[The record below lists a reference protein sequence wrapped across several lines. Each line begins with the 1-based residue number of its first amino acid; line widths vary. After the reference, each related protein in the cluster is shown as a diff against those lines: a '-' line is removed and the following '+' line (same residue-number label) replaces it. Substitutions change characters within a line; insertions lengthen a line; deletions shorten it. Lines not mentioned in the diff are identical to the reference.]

1 MAYTLKLKDILMA
14 SAFRRITPDGRCP
27 LILDMGG
34 PAPDLSSYDAKYS
47 WVPQA
52 EFLRELYPQGHKI
65 LDPTI
70 YKNDFIQVK
79 EELPDGTSVKH
90 WVERE
95 VARVAVPF
103 QYVIKTQQ
111 LIHTTGNDIVL
122 VNSDV
127 SPKVREKD
135 WLVSYKQLW
144 RNRNM
149 NVAFFNAVDSE
160 KCTGN
165 TAVAFYFTKV
175 GDKPKINVKV
185 YSYLDG
191 YTICDTIYSDKDGE
205 PEIQA
210 IKYQSYDS
218 ETMKT
223 VKWAD
228 VWDRKRAYRYRHDG
242 SQPERNPDDIYGGYD
257 DGYTLVSV
265 KEHGY
270 NNRVPVKVKR
280 SRIGAC
286 WSPVQHL
293 CDDYDVQASNLCQA
307 ARVLPHAVFFVKG
320 GEGQVE
326 TAADGRPTA
335 IVTPDTQAD
344 AKFLT
349 PTDTSG
355 ASDTA
360 LKLLEDKIFLGSFIV
375 KPPEVKS
382 GDLPG
387 IAIKLI
393 YAPSLDKAMADAK
406 EWDPFVDGIV
416 DLFSYGAAVEM
427 GDSSLSEI
435 GITGFVEPYIHQNV
449 AEVVQNL
456 VNSKQGGILSQE
468 TGTAKNPY
476 SESDEYGRVQA
487 ELKAQQDTEERQL
500 ANTIIK
506 K

>member
-1 MAYTLKLKDILMA
+1 MAYTFKLKDIMMA
-14 SAFRRITPDGRCP
+14 SAFRRITPIGAVP
-27 LILDMGG
+27 QILDVDG
-34 PAPDLSSYDAKYS
+34 PAPDLSGFDAKYA
-47 WVPQA
+47 WIPQS
-52 EFLRELYPQGHKI
+52 EFLRELYPQGHRI
-65 LDPTI
+65 LDPGV
-70 YKNDFIQVK
+70 YKNDWIQV
-79 EELPDGTSVKH
+79 EEDMPDGRKMKH

-95 VARVAVPF
+95 VARVSVPF

-111 LIHTTGNDIVL
+111 VIHLTGNDITL
-122 VNSDV
+122 VNSDAA
-127 SPKVREKD
+127 PGQREKD
-135 WLVSYKQLW
+135 WLVTFKQLW

-165 TAVAFYFTKV
+165 TAVAFYFTKIN
-175 GDKPKINVKV
+175 GNPRINVKV

-191 YTICDTIYSDKDGE
+191 YTICDTIYSDIDGE

-210 IKYQSYDS
+210 IKYQSYDA
-218 ETMKT
+218 EAMKT
-223 VKWAD
+223 VQWVD
-228 VWDRKRAYRYRHDG
+228 VWDRQCAYRYRNDG
-242 SQPERNPDDIYGGYD
+242 TQPDSNANDIYEGKD
-257 DGYTLVSV
+257 DGYTLISV
-265 KEHGY
+265 VEHGY
-270 NNRVPVKVKR
+270 PCVPVKVKR
-280 SRIGAC
+280 NRIGAC

-320 GEGQVE
+320 GEGDVQ

-375 KPPEVKS
+375 RPPEVKS

-393 YAPSLDKAMADAK
+393 YAPSLDKAIADAK
-406 EWDPFVDGIV
+406 EWDPFVDGLV
-416 DLFSYGAAVEM
+416 DLFAFGAAVEM
-427 GDSSLSEI
+427 GDSALAEI
-435 GITGFVEPYIHQNV
+435 GITGFIEPYIHQNV

-456 VNSKQGGILSQE
+456 VNAKQGGILSQE

-476 SESDEYGRVQA
+476 AESDEYGRVQK
-487 ELKAQQDTEERQL
+487 ELKAQQEAEERQL
-500 ANTIIK
+500 ANTITK

>member
-1 MAYTLKLKDILMA
+1 MAYTFKLKDIMMA
-14 SAFRRITPDGRCP
+14 SAFRRITPFGRAP
-27 LILDMGG
+27 LILDTGG
-34 PAPDLSSYDAKYS
+34 PAPDLSAYDAKFA
-47 WVPQA
+47 WVPQS

-65 LDPTI
+65 LDPSI

-111 LIHTTGNDIVL
+111 LIHLTGNDIVL

-127 SPKVREKD
+127 SPKKREKD
-135 WLVSYKQLW
+135 WLVTFKQLW
-144 RNRNM
+144 RDRNM
-149 NVAFFNAVDSE
+149 NIAFFNAVNSE

-165 TAVAFYFTKV
+165 TAVAFYFTKP
-175 GDKPKINVKV
+175 GGILHINAKV

-191 YTICDTIYSDKDGE
+191 YTICDTIYSEKDGE
-205 PEIQA
+205 PEIQT
-210 IKYQSYDS
+210 IKYQSYDT
-218 ETMKT
+218 ETMRT
-223 VKWAD
+223 VQWVD
-228 VWDRKRAYRYRHDG
+228 VWDRQRAYRYRRDG
-242 SQPERNPDDIYGGYD
+242 SEPEKNPADIYAGYD
-257 DGYTLVSV
+257 DGYTLVSAV
-265 KEHGY
+265 EHGY
-270 NNRVPVKVKR
+270 NDRVPVKVKR
-280 SRIGAC
+280 SQIGAC

-293 CDDYDVQASNLCQA
+293 CDDYDIQASNLCQA

-320 GEGQVE
+320 GEGKVE

-335 IVTPDTQAD
+335 IVTPDVQAD

-393 YAPSLDKAMADAK
+393 YAPSLDKAIADAK

-416 DLFSYGAAVEM
+416 DLFSYGAAMEM
-427 GDSSLSEI
+427 GDSSLAEI
-435 GITGFVEPYIHQNV
+435 GVTGFADPYIHQNV
-449 AEVVQNL
+449 AEVVTNL
-456 VNSKQGGILSQE
+456 VNAKQGGILSQE
-468 TGTAKNPY
+468 TGTTKNPY
-476 SESDEYGRVQA
+476 SESDEYGRVQD
-487 ELKAQQDTEERQL
+487 ELRAQQEAEERMIAYTTQ
-500 ANTIIK
+500 K
-506 K
+506 V

>member
-1 MAYTLKLKDILMA
+1 MAYSFKLKDIMMA
-14 SAFRRITPDGRCP
+14 SAFRRITSIQHVP
-27 LILDMGG
+27 LILDTGG
-34 PAPDLSSYDAKYS
+34 PAPDLSAYDAKYA

-65 LDPTI
+65 FDKNY

-79 EELPDGTSVKH
+79 EDLPDGTTAKH

-95 VARVAVPF
+95 VARIAVPF

-111 LIHTTGNDIVL
+111 VIHLTGNDITL

-127 SPKVREKD
+127 SPKQREKD
-135 WLVSYKQLW
+135 WLVKFKQLW

-149 NVAFFNAVDSE
+149 NMAFFNAVDSE

-165 TAVAFYFTKV
+165 TAVAFYFTKKGQKV
-175 GDKPKINVKV
+175 KINVKV

-191 YTICDTIYSDKDGE
+191 YTICDTIYSEKDGE

-210 IKYQSYDS
+210 IKYNSYDS
-218 ETMKT
+218 ETQKT
-223 VKWAD
+223 VQWVD
-228 VWDRKRAYRYRHDG
+228 VWDRTRAYRYRNNGTEAPSND
-242 SQPERNPDDIYGGYD
+242 DDIYGGKD
-257 DGYTLVSV
+257 DGYTLVGV
-265 KEHGY
+265 VEHGY
-270 NNRVPVKVKR
+270 VNCVPVKVKR

-286 WSPVQHL
+286 WSPVQDL
-293 CDDYDVQASNLCQA
+293 CDDYDMQASNLCQA

-320 GEGQVE
+320 GEGKVE

-335 IVTPDTQAD
+335 IVTPDVQAD

-360 LKLLEDKIFLGSFIV
+360 LRLLEDKIFLGSFIV

-393 YAPSLDKAMADAK
+393 YAPSLDKAIADAK
-406 EWDPFVDGIV
+406 EWDPFVDGLV
-416 DLFSYGAAVEM
+416 EMFSYGAAMEL
-427 GDSSLSEI
+427 GDSSLAEI
-435 GITGFVEPYIHQNV
+435 GITGFIEPYIHQNT
-449 AEVVQNL
+449 AEIIQNL
-456 VNSKQGGILSQE
+456 VNAKTGGILSQE
-468 TGTAKNPY
+468 TGTQKNPY
-476 SESDEYGRVQA
+476 AESDEYSRVQA
-487 ELKAQQDTEERQL
+487 ELKAQQEAEERQIS
-500 ANTIIK
+500 NTINK

>member
-1 MAYTLKLKDILMA
+1 MAYTFKLKDIMMA
-14 SAFRRITPDGRCP
+14 SAFRRITPFGAVP
-27 LILDMGG
+27 LILDVGG
-34 PAPDLSSYDAKYS
+34 PAPDLSGFDAKYA
-47 WVPQA
+47 WVPQS

-65 LDPTI
+65 LDPAI

-79 EELPDGTSVKH
+79 EDLPDGTSVKH
-90 WVERE
+90 WVERQ
-95 VARVAVPF
+95 VARVSVPF

-111 LIHTTGNDIVL
+111 VIHLTGNDITL

-127 SPKVREKD
+127 APKQREKD
-135 WLVSYKQLW
+135 WLVTFKQLW

-149 NVAFFNAVDSE
+149 NMAFFNAVDSE

-165 TAVAFYFTKV
+165 TAVAFYFTKRN
-175 GDKPKINVKV
+175 GKLRINAKV

-191 YTICDTIYSDKDGE
+191 FTICDTIYSEKDGE

-210 IKYQSYDS
+210 IKYQSYDA
-218 ETMKT
+218 EAMRT
-223 VKWAD
+223 VQWVD
-228 VWDRKRAYRYRHDG
+228 VWDRSRAYRYRNDG
-242 SQPERNPDDIYGGYD
+242 TTPERSLDDIYDGYD
-257 DGYTLVSV
+257 EGFTLVSV
-265 KEHGY
+265 VEHGY
-270 NNRVPVKVKR
+270 PCVPVKVKR
-280 SRIGAC
+280 NRIGAC

-320 GEGQVE
+320 GEGNVE

-355 ASDTA
+355 ASDTS

-375 KPPEVKS
+375 RPPEVKS

-393 YAPSLDKAMADAK
+393 YAPSLDKAIADAK
-406 EWDPFVDGIV
+406 EWDPFVDGLV
-416 DLFSYGAAVEM
+416 DLFAYGAALEM
-427 GDSSLSEI
+427 GDSSFAEI
-435 GITGFVEPYIHQNV
+435 GITGFAEPYIHQNV

-456 VNSKQGGILSQE
+456 VNAKQGGILSSE
-468 TGTAKNPY
+468 TGTGKNPY
-476 SESDEYGRVQA
+476 AESDEYSRVQK
-487 ELKAQQDTEERQL
+487 ELKAQQEAEERQIS
-500 ANTIIK
+500 NTINK
-506 K
+506 E

>member
-1 MAYTLKLKDILMA
+1 MAYTFKLKDILMA
-14 SAFRRITPDGRCP
+14 SAFRRITPLGAIP
-27 LILDMGG
+27 EILDTGG
-34 PAPDLSSYDAKYS
+34 PAPDLSGFDEKFS
-47 WVPQA
+47 WIPLS
-52 EFLRELYPQGHKI
+52 ECLRELYPQGHKI
-65 LDPTI
+65 RNPAI
-70 YKNDFIQVK
+70 YKNDYIQVE
-79 EELPDGTSVKH
+79 EELPSGQKVKH

-95 VARVAVPF
+95 VARVPVPF

-111 LIHTTGNDIVL
+111 VIHLTGNDIVL

-127 SPKVREKD
+127 APKKREKD
-135 WLVSYKQLW
+135 WLVSFKQLW

-149 NVAFFNAVDSE
+149 NVDFFNAVDSE

-165 TAVAFYFTKV
+165 VAIAFYFTKKNEKV
-175 GDKPKINVKV
+175 KIHTKV

-191 YTICDTIYSDKDGE
+191 YTICDTILSDKDGE

-210 IKYQSYDS
+210 IKYQSYDP

-223 VKWAD
+223 VKWVD
-228 VWDRKRAYRYRHDG
+228 VWDRQRAYRYRNDG
-242 SQPERNPDDIYGGYD
+242 SQPEKNPDDIYAGYD
-257 DGYTLVSV
+257 EGYTLISCV
-265 KEHGY
+265 EHGY
-270 NNRVPVKVKR
+270 PCVPVKVKR
-280 SRIGAC
+280 NRIGAC
-286 WSPVQHL
+286 WTPVQHL

-320 GEGQVE
+320 GEGNVE
-326 TAADGRPTA
+326 TTADGRPTV

-344 AKFLT
+344 ARFLT

-393 YAPSLDKAMADAK
+393 YAPSLDKAIADAK
-406 EWDPFVDGIV
+406 EWDPFIDGIV
-416 DLFSYGAAVEM
+416 DLFSYGAALEM
-427 GDSSLSEI
+427 GDSSLAEI
-435 GITGFVEPYIHQNV
+435 GITGFAEPYIHQNT
-449 AEVVQNL
+449 AEVIQNL
-456 VNSKQGGILSQE
+456 VNAKQGSLLSAE

-476 SESDEYGRVQA
+476 AESDEYARVQA
-487 ELKAQQDTEERQL
+487 ELKAQQEQEERQL
-500 ANTIIK
+500 ANTINK
-506 K
+506 Q

>member
-1 MAYTLKLKDILMA
+1 MAYTFKLKDIMMA
-14 SAFRRITPDGRCP
+14 SAFRRITPFGAVP
-27 LILDMGG
+27 LILDVGG
-34 PAPDLSSYDAKYS
+34 PAPDLSGFDAKYA
-47 WVPQA
+47 WVPQS

-65 LDPTI
+65 LDPAI

-79 EELPDGTSVKH
+79 EDLPDGTSVKH
-90 WVERE
+90 WVERQ
-95 VARVAVPF
+95 VARVSVPF

-111 LIHTTGNDIVL
+111 VIHLTGNDITL

-127 SPKVREKD
+127 APKKREKD
-135 WLVSYKQLW
+135 WLVTFKQLW

-149 NVAFFNAVDSE
+149 NMAFFNAVDSE

-165 TAVAFYFTKV
+165 TAVAFYFTKRN
-175 GDKPKINVKV
+175 GELRINAKV

-191 YTICDTIYSDKDGE
+191 FTICDTIYSEKDGE

-210 IKYQSYDS
+210 IKYQSYDA
-218 ETMKT
+218 EAMRT
-223 VKWAD
+223 VQWVD
-228 VWDRKRAYRYRHDG
+228 VWDRSRAYRYRNDG
-242 SQPERNPDDIYGGYD
+242 SQPERSIDDIYDGYD
-257 DGYTLVSV
+257 EDFTLVSV
-265 KEHGY
+265 VEHGY
-270 NNRVPVKVKR
+270 PCVPVKVKR
-280 SRIGAC
+280 NRIGAC

-320 GEGQVE
+320 GEGNVE

-355 ASDTA
+355 ASDTS

-375 KPPEVKS
+375 RPPEVKS

-393 YAPSLDKAMADAK
+393 YAPSLDKAIADAK
-406 EWDPFVDGIV
+406 EWDPFVDGLV
-416 DLFSYGAAVEM
+416 DLFAYGAALEM
-427 GDSSLSEI
+427 GDSFFAEI
-435 GITGFVEPYIHQNV
+435 GITGFAEPYIHQNV

-456 VNSKQGGILSQE
+456 VNAKQGGILSAE
-468 TGTAKNPY
+468 TGTEKNPY
-476 SESDEYGRVQA
+476 AESDEYSRVQK
-487 ELKAQQDTEERQL
+487 ELKAQQEAEERQIS
-500 ANTIIK
+500 NTINK
-506 K
+506 E

>member
-1 MAYTLKLKDILMA
+1 MAYTFKLKDILMA
-14 SAFRRITPDGRCP
+14 SAFRRITPLGAVP
-27 LILDMGG
+27 EILDTGG
-34 PAPDLSSYDAKYS
+34 PAPDLSGFDAKFA
-47 WVPQA
+47 WVPQS

-65 LDPTI
+65 LNPAI
-70 YKNDFIQVK
+70 YKNDYIQVE
-79 EELPDGTSVKH
+79 EELPGGQKVKH

-95 VARVAVPF
+95 VARVPVPF

-111 LIHTTGNDIVL
+111 VIHLTGNDIVL

-127 SPKVREKD
+127 APKKREKD
-135 WLVSYKQLW
+135 WLVSFKQLW

-149 NVAFFNAVDSE
+149 NVDFFNAVDSE

-165 TAVAFYFTKV
+165 VAIAFYFTKKNEKV
-175 GDKPKINVKV
+175 KIHTKV

-191 YTICDTIYSDKDGE
+191 YTICDTILSDKDGE

-210 IKYQSYDS
+210 IKYQSYDP

-223 VKWAD
+223 VKWVD
-228 VWDRKRAYRYRHDG
+228 VWDRQRAYRYRNDG
-242 SQPERNPDDIYGGYD
+242 SQPEKNPDDIYAGYD
-257 DGYTLVSV
+257 EGYTLISCV
-265 KEHGY
+265 EHGY
-270 NNRVPVKVKR
+270 PCVPVKVKR
-280 SRIGAC
+280 NRIGAC
-286 WSPVQHL
+286 WTPVQHL

-320 GEGQVE
+320 GEGNVE
-326 TAADGRPTA
+326 TTADGRPTV

-344 AKFLT
+344 ARFLT

-393 YAPSLDKAMADAK
+393 YAPSLDKAIADAK
-406 EWDPFVDGIV
+406 EWDPFIDGIV
-416 DLFSYGAAVEM
+416 DLFSYGAALEM
-427 GDSSLSEI
+427 GDSSLAEI
-435 GITGFVEPYIHQNV
+435 GITGFAEPYIHQNT
-449 AEVVQNL
+449 AEVIQNL
-456 VNSKQGGILSQE
+456 VNAKQGGLLSSE

-476 SESDEYGRVQA
+476 AESDEYSRVQA
-487 ELKAQQDTEERQL
+487 ELKAQQEQEERQL
-500 ANTIIK
+500 ANTINK
-506 K
+506 Q

>member
-1 MAYTLKLKDILMA
+1 MAYTFKLKDIMMA
-14 SAFRRITPDGRCP
+14 SAFRRITPLGAVP
-27 LILDMGG
+27 LILDVGG
-34 PAPDLSSYDAKYS
+34 SAPDLSGYDAKYA
-47 WVPQA
+47 WVPQS
-52 EFLRELYPQGHKI
+52 EFLRELYPQGHRI
-65 LDPTI
+65 LDPKI
-70 YKNDFIQVK
+70 YKNDWLQVE
-79 EELPDGTSVKH
+79 EELPDGRKIKH

-95 VARVAVPF
+95 VARVSVPF

-111 LIHTTGNDIVL
+111 VIHLTGNDITL
-122 VNSDV
+122 VNSDA
-127 SPKVREKD
+127 SPKVREKN
-135 WLVSYKQLW
+135 WLVTFKQLW

-165 TAVAFYFTKV
+165 TAIAFYFTKP
-175 GDKPKINVKV
+175 GGKLKINVKV

-191 YTICDTIYSDKDGE
+191 FTICDTIYSDKDGE

-210 IKYQSYDS
+210 IKYQSYDA
-218 ETMKT
+218 ETMRT
-223 VKWAD
+223 VKWVD
-228 VWDRKRAYRYRHDG
+228 VWDRQRAYRYRNDG
-242 SQPERNPDDIYGGYD
+242 TPAEKNDKDIYEGSD
-257 DGYTLVSV
+257 EGYTLISV
-265 KEHGY
+265 VDHGY
-270 NNRVPVKVKR
+270 NDRVPVKVKR
-280 SRIGAC
+280 NRIGAC

-320 GEGQVE
+320 GEGDVK
-326 TAADGRPTA
+326 TAADGRPVG
-335 IVTPDTQAD
+335 IVTPDPQAD

-375 KPPEVKS
+375 RPPEVKS

-393 YAPSLDKAMADAK
+393 YAPSLDKAIADAK

-416 DLFSYGAAVEM
+416 DMFSYGAAMEM
-427 GDSSLSEI
+427 GDSSLAEI
-435 GITGFVEPYIHQNV
+435 GITGFAEPYIHQNT
-449 AEVVQNL
+449 AEVIQNL
-456 VNSKQGGILSQE
+456 VNSKQGGILSSE

-476 SESDEYGRVQA
+476 SESDEYTRVQN
-487 ELKAQQDTEERQL
+487 ELKAQQEAEERQL
-500 ANTIIK
+500 ANTLK

>member
-1 MAYTLKLKDILMA
+1 MAYTFKLKDIMMA
-14 SAFRRITPDGRCP
+14 SAFRRITPLGAVP
-27 LILDMGG
+27 LILDVGG
-34 PAPDLSSYDAKYS
+34 PAPDLSGYDAKFA
-47 WVPQA
+47 WVPQS
-52 EFLRELYPQGHKI
+52 EFLRELYPQGHRI

-70 YKNDFIQVK
+70 YKNDWIQVK
-79 EELPDGTSVKH
+79 EELPDGHTVKH

-111 LIHTTGNDIVL
+111 VIHLTGNDIVL

-127 SPKVREKD
+127 APKEREKN
-135 WLVSYKQLW
+135 WLVTFKQLW

-165 TAVAFYFTKV
+165 AAVAFYFTKP
-175 GDKPKINVKV
+175 GGKPKINVKV

-191 YTICDTIYSDKDGE
+191 YTICDTINSDKDGE

-223 VKWAD
+223 VQWVD
-228 VWDRKRAYRYRHDG
+228 VWDRKMAYRYRNNGDA
-242 SQPERNPDDIYGGYD
+242 PEKNPKDIYDGAD
-257 DGYTLVSV
+257 EGYTLVSV
-265 KEHGY
+265 VEHGY
-270 NNRVPVKVKR
+270 PYLPVKVKR

-307 ARVLPHAVFFVKG
+307 ARVLPHAVMFVKG

-326 TAADGRPTA
+326 TTADGRPTVIA
-335 IVTPDTQAD
+335 TPDTMAD

-393 YAPSLDKAMADAK
+393 YAPSLDKAIADAK

-416 DLFSYGAAVEM
+416 DMFSYGASVEM
-427 GDSSLSEI
+427 GDSSLAEI
-435 GITGFVEPYIHQNV
+435 GITGFAEPYIHQNT
-449 AEVVQNL
+449 AEVIQNL
-456 VNSKQGGILSQE
+456 VNSKQGGILSSE

-476 SESDEYGRVQA
+476 SESDEYSRVQK
-487 ELKAQQDTEERQL
+487 ELKAQQEAEERQIS
-500 ANTIIK
+500 NTINK
-506 K
+506 E

>member
-1 MAYTLKLKDILMA
+1 MAYTFKLKDILMA
-14 SAFRRITPDGRCP
+14 SAFRRITPVGAVP
-27 LILDMGG
+27 LIFDTGG
-34 PAPDLSSYDAKYS
+34 PAPDLSGYDAKYA
-47 WVPQA
+47 WVPQS

-65 LDPTI
+65 LDPTV

-79 EELPDGTSVKH
+79 EDLPDGTSVKH

-111 LIHTTGNDIVL
+111 VIHLTGNDIVL
-122 VNSDV
+122 VNSDA
-127 SPKVREKD
+127 SPKKREKD
-135 WLVSYKQLW
+135 WLVTFKQLW

-165 TAVAFYFTKV
+165 AAVAFYFTKKN
-175 GDKPKINVKV
+175 GKPKVNVKV

-210 IKYQSYDS
+210 IKYQSYDA
-218 ETMKT
+218 ETMRT
-223 VKWAD
+223 VKWVD
-228 VWDRKRAYRYRHDG
+228 VWDRQRAYRYRNDG
-242 SQPERNPDDIYGGYD
+242 SEAPSNPNDIYDGKD
-257 DGYTLVSV
+257 EGYTLVSV
-265 KEHGY
+265 VEHGY
-270 NNRVPVKVKR
+270 PCVPVKVKR
-280 SRIGAC
+280 NRIGAC
-286 WSPVQHL
+286 WTPVQHL

-360 LKLLEDKIFLGSFIV
+360 LNLLEDKIFLGSFIV

-393 YAPSLDKAMADAK
+393 YAPSLDKAIADAK
-406 EWDPFVDGIV
+406 EWDPFIDGLV
-416 DLFSYGAAVEM
+416 DLFAYGAAVEM
-427 GDSSLSEI
+427 RDSSLAEI
-435 GITGFVEPYIHQNV
+435 GITGFAEPYIHQNV

-456 VNSKQGGILSQE
+456 VNAKNGGILSAE
-468 TGTAKNPY
+468 TGTGKNPY
-476 SESDEYGRVQA
+476 AESDEYARTQA
-487 ELKAQQDTEERQL
+487 ELKAAREAEERQL
-500 ANTIIK
+500 ARTIQK
-506 K
+506 Q

>member
-1 MAYTLKLKDILMA
+1 MAYTFKLKDILMA
-14 SAFRRITPDGRCP
+14 SAFRRITPLGAIP
-27 LILDMGG
+27 EILDTGG
-34 PAPDLSSYDAKYS
+34 PAPDLSCFDAKFT
-47 WVPQA
+47 WVPQS

-65 LDPTI
+65 LNPAI
-70 YKNDFIQVK
+70 YKNDYIQVE
-79 EELPDGTSVKH
+79 EELPGGQKVKH

-95 VARVAVPF
+95 VARVPVPF

-111 LIHTTGNDIVL
+111 VIHLTGNDIVL

-127 SPKVREKD
+127 APKQREKD
-135 WLVSYKQLW
+135 WLVSFKQLW

-149 NVAFFNAVDSE
+149 NVDFFNAVDSE

-165 TAVAFYFTKV
+165 VAIAFYFTKKNEKV
-175 GDKPKINVKV
+175 KIHTKV

-191 YTICDTIYSDKDGE
+191 YTICDTILSDKDGE

-210 IKYQSYDS
+210 IKYQSYDP

-223 VKWAD
+223 VKWVD
-228 VWDRKRAYRYRHDG
+228 VWDRQRAYRYRNDG
-242 SQPERNPDDIYGGYD
+242 SLPEKNPDDIYAGYD
-257 DGYTLVSV
+257 EGYTLISCV
-265 KEHGY
+265 EHGY
-270 NNRVPVKVKR
+270 PCVPVKVKR
-280 SRIGAC
+280 NRIGAC
-286 WSPVQHL
+286 WTPVQHL

-320 GEGQVE
+320 GEGNVE
-326 TAADGRPTA
+326 TTADGRPTV

-344 AKFLT
+344 ARFLT

-393 YAPSLDKAMADAK
+393 YAPSLDKAIADAK
-406 EWDPFVDGIV
+406 EWDPFIDGIV
-416 DLFSYGAAVEM
+416 DLFSYGAALEM
-427 GDSSLSEI
+427 GDSSLAEI
-435 GITGFVEPYIHQNV
+435 GITGFAEPYIHQNT
-449 AEVVQNL
+449 AEVIQNL
-456 VNSKQGGILSQE
+456 VNAKQGSILSSE

-476 SESDEYGRVQA
+476 AESDEYARVQA
-487 ELKAQQDTEERQL
+487 ELKAQQEQEERQL
-500 ANTIIK
+500 ANTINK
-506 K
+506 Q